1 MKKTINVTIDEDDWK
16 WLKSN
21 HINISSWVR
30 ALMVKERNKH
40 NDIIVNEKVNNNNNK
55 ETLTNKKGDSM
66 KSQQIHTN
74 KKDEKVN
81 IEEMMY
87 EKT

>member
-55 ETLTNKKGDSM
+55 ETLTNKK
-66 KSQQIHTN
+66 
-74 KKDEKVN
+74 DEKVN